1 MTHFGW
7 IVADLRAK
15 EMDSDYH
22 GNNMNFSYDEDLVE
36 APDADDYSS
45 FWYGAASPDDVQGS
59 FFILSKTGW

>member
-1 MTHFGW
+1 
-7 IVADLRAK
+7 
-15 EMDSDYH
+15 MDSDYH

-59 FFILSKTGW
+59 FSVKMAVFS

>member
-1 MTHFGW
+1 MIIW
-7 IVADLRAK
+7 QK

-59 FFILSKTGW
+59 FFILSKTGWIEAQHPK